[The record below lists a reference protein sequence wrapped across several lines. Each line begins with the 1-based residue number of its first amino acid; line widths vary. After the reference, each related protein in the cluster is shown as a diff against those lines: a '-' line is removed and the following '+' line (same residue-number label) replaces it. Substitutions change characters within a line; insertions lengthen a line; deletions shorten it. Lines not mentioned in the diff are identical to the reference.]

1 MKQKLILGIMIGF
14 LTIVNMAPVF
24 AQQDKG
30 SSILKQFGFLTVVS
44 EVRDASILINGREYM
59 QSKVYNVELSPGT
72 HYVEVKSN
80 KGEVIY
86 SEFITL
92 VSGQSMALDTRH
104 KVSDLAKPVQEEAI
118 KTIRQRRGTLGV
130 GAQLQSVSGFGIKKF
145 FGPMGIQVSGLIGS
159 QTESTLENSEKLYQ
173 DDNNFNINVRWV
185 YNIAERLRSNGRLMY
200 FYSGVG
206 FGIDTFDDIDIDL
219 LSNNYYYNTRKY
231 VPHVFA
237 GVEFDHG
244 LGSYS
249 LGIEYR
255 IQYMTRDVE
264 TTTYNWGKGYESVYE
279 TNEKSTISGL
289 VLNVAYHWYF

>member
-1 MKQKLILGIMIGF
+1 
-14 LTIVNMAPVF
+14 
-24 AQQDKG
+24 
-30 SSILKQFGFLTVVS
+30 
-44 EVRDASILINGREYM
+44 
-59 QSKVYNVELSPGT
+59 
-72 HYVEVKSN
+72 
-80 KGEVIY
+80 
-86 SEFITL
+86 
-92 VSGQSMALDTRH
+92 
-104 KVSDLAKPVQEEAI
+104 
-118 KTIRQRRGTLGV
+118 
-130 GAQLQSVSGFGIKKF
+130 
-145 FGPMGIQVSGLIGS
+145 MGIQVSGLIGS

-206 FGIDTFDDIDIDL
+206 FGIDTFDDLDFRSD
-219 LSNNYYYNTRKY
+219 NYYYNTRKY

-244 LGSYS
+244 LGALS